1 MTTDRNRLLI
11 IENPEVANI
20 LRFNNI
26 PVFKQFINGNECFAV
41 NDCDEVR
48 EILLSSHVSFDNL
61 IIGKTNRIT
70 FN

>member
-11 IENPEVANI
+11 IKNPEVANI

>member
-11 IENPEVANI
+11 IKNPEVANI

-41 NDCDEVR
+41 NDRDEVR

>member
-11 IENPEVANI
+11 IKNPEVTNI

>member
-11 IENPEVANI
+11 IKNPEVSNI